1 MAQQTPIEYDA
12 DGNAILPA
20 VGGQPSALVRFG
32 SSAWKQINPVTA
44 IEGLYNIIANPIDTA
59 SAIAGNTVNEWG
71 QIPEQVS
78 AGNYGQAIE
87 SAVKGV
93 PLVGPPVGEAIDQ
106 FQAGDIAGAAGTA
119 VGLALP
125 YTRPLRMAKGAT
137 IAAARTVAPATT
149 ARIASGIENLA
160 ESKVATVAAPQI
172 GANKVRIGNDA
183 AKVAPG
189 LLERGL
195 TDVWSREGLHDN
207 VKAGLEVAGKKLDD
221 AAASRP
227 SWRGYETREV
237 IAALEKKKAEVQGE
251 AIQASKWPR
260 AKDDKG
266 QPVTE
271 PYGKSQTAAPERARV
286 AAIDKAINE
295 IRALGPTAK
304 YDALRDL
311 RAGWDL
317 EAKPVYS
324 GAVTPEYIAN
334 RSRQMGAADVTGAI
348 REFLASKDPATAVA
362 NAEWAFFKK
371 AKAVLDATE
380 EVERTRPNR
389 GGKIMSRVA
398 GSIIG
403 SRAAGAIGGVAGYM
417 LAPAA
422 EVSIGMGVTTKLKM
436 ATQLDNLAT
445 AIRTGNASKTAFY
458 ANQFR
463 RTAAQ
468 IGVLAQ
474 NQREGNQPAY
484 PPLVA
489 SHETTQPAQAT
500 AYPPEMDT
508 LANGKRA
515 QFEDGSVWEKGA
527 DGTVRRIQ

>member
-1 MAQQTPIEYDA
+1 MPQQPPIEYDA
-12 DGNAILPA
+12 EGNAIIPA
-20 VGGQPSALVRFG
+20 MGDQPSALIRFG
-32 SSAWKQINPVTA
+32 SSAWKQINPVSA
-44 IEGLYNIIANPIDTA
+44 VEGLYNIVRHPIDTA
-59 SAIAGNTVNEWG
+59 SAIGGNLVNEWG
-71 QIPEQVS
+71 QIPAQLS
-78 AGNYGQAIE
+78 AGNYGQAVE

-106 FQAGDIAGAAGTA
+106 FQAGDIAGGAGTLA
-119 VGLALP
+119 GLAVP
-125 YTRPLRMAKGAT
+125 YTRPFRMAKGAAVAT
-137 IAAARTVAPATT
+137 ARTVAPSWA
-149 ARIASGIENLA
+149 ARQALRLENLA

-189 LLERGL
+189 LLKRGL
-195 TDVWSREGLHDN
+195 SDVWSREGLHDN

-221 AAASRP
+221 AAAARP
-227 SWRGYETREV
+227 SWRGYETSDV
-237 IAALEKKKAEVQGE
+237 IAALERKKSEVQAE

-260 AKDDKG
+260 RIDDDG
-266 QPVTE
+266 QPIRE
-271 PYGKSQTAAPERARV
+271 PYGESQTAAPERARV

-295 IRALGPTAK
+295 VKALGPTAK

-348 REFLASKDPATAVA
+348 REFLASKDSGTAAA
-362 NAEWAFFKK
+362 NAEWSFFKK
-371 AKAVLDATE
+371 AKSVLDATE

-398 GSIIG
+398 GSIVG
-403 SRAAGAIGGVAGYM
+403 SQMAGALGGIAGYM
-417 LAPAA
+417 IAPAA
-422 EVSIGMGVTTKLKM
+422 EVSVGMGVTTKLKM
-436 ATQLDNLAT
+436 ATQLNNLAS

-468 IGVLAQ
+468 VGVLAQ
-474 NQREGNQPAY
+474 NQRDGNQPAY

-489 SHETTQPAQAT
+489 SHETTQPPT
-500 AYPPEMDT
+500 TPVYPLEMDT
-508 LANGKRA
+508 LPVGKRA
-515 QFEDGSVWEKGA
+515 QFEDGSVWEKGT